1 MVEMVRADRRAGR
14 SPARIALP
22 LAPRL
27 LLFAAALLASPGS
40 LQAAPSAVERIRAR
54 GQLTYAGDL
63 QGGEPYVFRD
73 PRDPSRLMGFEV
85 ELAEALARQLGVK
98 AVFTQNDWNNLV
110 PSLERGD
117 FDIAMNGLEDSQA
130 LRDRALVSHGY
141 AGFREQLVVRTGS
154 PMRTLESLHG
164 QRVGTL
170 GQSLAPQLLRH
181 QPVTL
186 KLYEG
191 QDEPYSDLLNGRL
204 EAVLLDS
211 VIATHYGLTKPG
223 LELADPDLGRGTY
236 VIAVRKSEPDLR
248 DALNQGLGELRAN
261 GQLAAI
267 LAKWKIEDA
276 SIAGGAIGL
285 SPPGGAAG
293 ESAGVGT
300 SQSPTS
306 KVQSP
311 PSDTEVPQTRFDRAQ
326 LWLFVRGALI
336 TLFVTFLAMALAAPL
351 GLLLALMRLYGSA
364 PLRFLSNTYVE
375 MLRGTPV
382 LLQLYLLY
390 YGLAPIIHLNALTAA
405 VLGLGL
411 NYGAYEAEVHRAAIG
426 AVPLGQGEAASALG
440 MSRLMAL
447 RLVILPQS
455 LRWALPAMTN
465 DLIALLKDSSL
476 ISVITVVELT
486 KQMTITAVDVRSW
499 ALPGLVC
506 AGFYFAMSWPLGRLA
521 MWLEER
527 LAQAGEES
535 VTGVDTVA
543 VPTLATQTI
552 APPESAA
559 VPQPVPQGIR
569 IKTVGLEKNYGARLV
584 LAGIDAQVAA
594 GETIALVG
602 PSGGGK
608 STFLRCLNGLHPFN
622 RGKLEVAGLDIPPG
636 TKPESA
642 LLRPLRVRVG
652 MVFQGFH
659 LFPHLSALEN
669 ICLGPLAVKGESRS
683 VVEERALALLGKVGL
698 RDRAH
703 ALPAMLSGGQQQRV
717 AIARAL
723 AMLPEVLL
731 LDEPTSALDPQ
742 MRGEVLAVLR
752 DLAKEGKTTM
762 LVVTHEMAFARAVAS
777 RVWVFD
783 NGKLVED
790 GPPGEVC
797 ENPQSE
803 RARAF
808 FGTSGATSPPR

>member
-1 MVEMVRADRRAGR
+1 M
-14 SPARIALP
+14 
-22 LAPRL
+22 
-27 LLFAAALLASPGS
+27 
-40 LQAAPSAVERIRAR
+40 
-54 GQLTYAGDL
+54 
-63 QGGEPYVFRD
+63 
-73 PRDPSRLMGFEV
+73 
-85 ELAEALARQLGVK
+85 
-98 AVFTQNDWNNLV
+98 
-110 PSLERGD
+110 
-117 FDIAMNGLEDSQA
+117 
-130 LRDRALVSHGY
+130 
-141 AGFREQLVVRTGS
+141 
-154 PMRTLESLHG
+154 
-164 QRVGTL
+164 
-170 GQSLAPQLLRH
+170 
-181 QPVTL
+181 
-186 KLYEG
+186 
-191 QDEPYSDLLNGRL
+191 
-204 EAVLLDS
+204 
-211 VIATHYGLTKPG
+211 
-223 LELADPDLGRGTY
+223 
-236 VIAVRKSEPDLR
+236 
-248 DALNQGLGELRAN
+248 
-261 GQLAAI
+261 
-267 LAKWKIEDA
+267 
-276 SIAGGAIGL
+276 
-285 SPPGGAAG
+285 
-293 ESAGVGT
+293 
-300 SQSPTS
+300 
-306 KVQSP
+306 
-311 PSDTEVPQTRFDRAQ
+311 
-326 LWLFVRGALI
+326 
-336 TLFVTFLAMALAAPL
+336 
-351 GLLLALMRLYGSA
+351 
-364 PLRFLSNTYVE
+364 
-375 MLRGTPV
+375 
-382 LLQLYLLY
+382 
-390 YGLAPIIHLNALTAA
+390 
-405 VLGLGL
+405 LGLGL

-426 AVPLGQGEAASALG
+426 AVPLGQSEAASALG
-440 MSRLMAL
+440 MSRLLAL

-455 LRWALPAMTN
+455 LRTALPAMTN

-527 LAQAGEES
+527 LAQGSDEP
-535 VTGVDTVA
+535 VTRVDKVA
-543 VPTLATQTI
+543 VPTIATQTI
-552 APPESAA
+552 TPPDNAA
-559 VPQPVPQGIR
+559 APQPAQGIR
-569 IKTVGLEKNYGARLV
+569 IKTIALEKNYGARLV

-622 RGKLEVAGLDIPPG
+622 RGKLEVAGLDIPPE

-669 ICLGPLAVKGESRS
+669 ICLGPLAVKGEPRS

-698 RDRAH
+698 RDRAN

-762 LVVTHEMAFARAVAS
+762 LIVTHEMAFARAVAS

-790 GPPGEVC
+790 GPPREVC

-803 RARAF
+803 RGRAF
-808 FGTSGATSPPR
+808 FSNRGLATNPPR